1 MTTVELTLEQL
12 SKRVK
17 LSRARCDEFVE
28 ACKVC
33 LEDQQHHPG
42 VVLKVDGFSPCIFQL
57 TWESPVTIA
66 AVDSWA
72 DPDEATEHGACAIAF
87 FVILEITKLMVI
99 RRSRKKT
106 GVDYWLTHK
115 DNTLL
120 QNSARLEISGIR
132 KDSQS
137 VINSRVVRKKKQTKQ
152 SDITHAALPA
162 YVVVVEFSNP
172 VSHVEVRHA
181 GT

>member
-12 SKRVK
+12 SQRVR
-17 LSRARCDEFVE
+17 LSPARCDEFVE

-33 LEDQQHHPG
+33 LEDQRHHPG
-42 VVLKVDGFSPCIFQL
+42 IALRVDGLLPCSFQL
-57 TWESPVTIA
+57 NWDSPVTTE

-72 DPDEATEHGACAIAF
+72 DADEATEHGACAIAF
-87 FVILEITKLMVI
+87 FVVLEIAQLMVI

-106 GVDYWLTHK
+106 GVDYWLTHQN
-115 DNTLL
+115 DTLL

-132 KDSQS
+132 NGSQS
-137 VINSRVVRKKKQTKQ
+137 IINSRVEQKKKQTKQ
-152 SDITHAALPA
+152 SDSTHATLPA